1 MCWNRA
7 MIGLDFIPDGRWQ
20 MTRNRSPD
28 HRPDGE
34 EPDGAPGLPAGGSE
48 PEDRFPGPEQGLFV
62 CLPAEEVTLAG
73 FAQNG
78 RSDTM
83 APGPLLATVLE
94 AITGDDG
101 SGLAALSDDQLIGVL
116 SGIRRM
122 EARAAWGQLAVLAEL
137 ARRRPAT
144 GDSGDRGQ
152 WGFSDFAPDE
162 VADELRLSV
171 PSAAG
176 QMMYPVAVADRL
188 PCSFA

>member
-1 MCWNRA
+1 
-7 MIGLDFIPDGRWQ
+7 
-20 MTRNRSPD
+20 MTPESFPRRGQ
-28 HRPDGE
+28 DGE
-34 EPDGAPGLPAGGSE
+34 EPEGYQPLPGEGNEPEDSGRLPEDGRRAPDDDGAPVS
-48 PEDRFPGPEQGLFV
+48 EQGLFV
-62 CLPAEEVTLAG
+62 CLPAEELTLAG

-78 RSDTM
+78 RTDTM

-94 AITGDDG
+94 AITGEDG
-101 SGLAALSDDQLIGVL
+101 SGLAALADDQLIGVL
-116 SGIRRM
+116 SGIRRI

-137 ARRRPAT
+137 ARRRPAS